1 MRRIRMSIDDPKTN
15 MARQNMLYEQYLAN
29 EQKPANTRVISSLK
43 KMDLSSPMIDRIV
56 NARQGCGGC
65 GK

>member
-1 MRRIRMSIDDPKTN
+1 MRMSIDDPKTN
-15 MARQNMLYEQYLAN
+15 MARQSILYEQYLAGQ
-29 EQKPANTRVISSLK
+29 QKPGNTGVTASLK

-56 NARQGCGGC
+56 KARQGCGGC